1 MKTDIFIVDAAEK
14 PLARMLL
21 LHGAGAP
28 VQSDYLTL
36 LASELAGKGIEVW
49 RVNFAYMHKS
59 INGKKAPPPAVLKL
73 QQELA
78 DFIQLVPDDLPLFI
92 GGKSM
97 GGRVATLF
105 AADVAAAG
113 IAADTA
119 SDVICDVRSAVTSDV
134 TKEGAAQAVTE
145 AAAFTAKLQARIK
158 GICCFGYPFCPPAKK
173 NLGISARTEHFK
185 ALTLP
190 VLIIQGERDE
200 FGGKELEADL
210 QHANWPQLSL
220 HWLPYGDHDLK
231 PLKKHLMSQ
240 HQLITLAATASRDFI
255 YAKLLAA

>member
-1 MKTDIFIVDAAEK
+1 MKPDIFIVDSAKA
-14 PLARMLL
+14 PFARLLL

-49 RVNFAYMHKS
+49 RVNFAYMQKS
-59 INGKKAPPPAVLKL
+59 FSGKKAPPPAVLKL

-78 DFIQLVPDDLPLFI
+78 DFIALVPDDLPLFI

-105 AADVAAAG
+105 AADS
-113 IAADTA
+113 A
-119 SDVICDVRSAVTSDV
+119 SDVICDVSSDV
-134 TKEGAAQAVTE
+134 TKEGAAQVATE

-173 NLGISARTEHFK
+173 NLGIAARTEHFK
-185 ALTLP
+185 ALKIP

>member
-1 MKTDIFIVDAAEK
+1 MKSDIFIVDSAKA
-14 PLARMLL
+14 PVARMLL

-49 RVNFAYMHKS
+49 RVNFAYMQKS
-59 INGKKAPPPAVLKL
+59 ISGKKAPPPAVLKL
-73 QQELA
+73 QHELA

-105 AADVAAAG
+105 AADVA
-113 IAADTA
+113 
-119 SDVICDVRSAVTSDV
+119 SDVICDVTFDV
-134 TKEGAAQAVTE
+134 TGEGAAQAATE

-173 NLGISARTEHFK
+173 ALGIAARTEHFK
-185 ALTLP
+185 ALKLP
-190 VLIIQGERDE
+190 VFIIQGERDE
-200 FGGKELEADL
+200 FGGKELEGDL

-220 HWLPYGDHDLK
+220 HWLTYGDHDLK
-231 PLKKHLMSQ
+231 TLKKHGVSQ
-240 HQLITLAATASRDFI
+240 QDLITLAATASRDFI

>member
-1 MKTDIFIVDAAEK
+1 M

-36 LASELAGKGIEVW
+36 LASELAKNGIEVW
-49 RVNFAYMHKS
+49 RVNFAYMQKS
-59 INGKKAPPPAVLKL
+59 FSGSKQPPPAVVKL
-73 QQELA
+73 QQELV

-105 AADVAAAG
+105 ASEVASPVANEL
-113 IAADTA
+113 A
-119 SDVICDVRSAVTSDV
+119 SQ
-134 TKEGAAQAVTE
+134 GAAQASHG
-145 AAAFTAKLQARIK
+145 ATALTAQLQGRIK

-173 NLGISARTEHFK
+173 ARGIAARTEHFS
-185 ALTLP
+185 ALKLP
-190 VLIIQGERDE
+190 VLIVQGERDE
-200 FGGKELEADL
+200 FGGKALESEL
-210 QHANWPQLSL
+210 HGANWPELTL
-220 HWLPYGDHDLK
+220 NWLPYGDHDLK
-231 PLKKHLMSQ
+231 TLKKHAMSQ
-240 HQLITLAATASRDFI
+240 QDLITLAATASRDFI

>member
-1 MKTDIFIVDAAEK
+1 LKTDIFIVDSAKA
-14 PLARMLL
+14 PIARMLL

-49 RVNFAYMHKS
+49 RVNFAYMQKS
-59 INGKKAPPPAVLKL
+59 LSGKKAPPPAVLKL

-78 DFIQLVPDDLPLFI
+78 DFIQFVPDDLPLFI

-105 AADVAAAG
+105 AADVA
-113 IAADTA
+113 
-119 SDVICDVRSAVTSDV
+119 SNVTN
-134 TKEGAAQAVTE
+134 EGAVQAATE
-145 AAAFTAKLQARIK
+145 AAAFTVQLQARIK

-173 NLGISARTEHFK
+173 NLGITARTEHFK

-210 QHANWPQLSL
+210 PHANWPQLSL

-231 PLKKHLMSQ
+231 PLKKHFMSQ

>member
-1 MKTDIFIVDAAEK
+1 LKPDIFIIDSAKA
-14 PLARMLL
+14 PIARMLL

-49 RVNFAYMHKS
+49 RVNFAYMQKS
-59 INGKKAPPPAVLKL
+59 LSGKKAPPPAVLKL

-119 SDVICDVRSAVTSDV
+119 SDVICDVTSDV
-134 TKEGAAQAVTE
+134 TNEGATQAVTE
-145 AAAFTAKLQARIK
+145 AAAFKALLQARIK

-173 NLGISARTEHFK
+173 NLGITARTEHFK
-185 ALTLP
+185 ALQLP

-200 FGGKELEADL
+200 FGGKALEADL

-240 HQLITLAATASRDFI
+240 HQLIILAATASRDFI